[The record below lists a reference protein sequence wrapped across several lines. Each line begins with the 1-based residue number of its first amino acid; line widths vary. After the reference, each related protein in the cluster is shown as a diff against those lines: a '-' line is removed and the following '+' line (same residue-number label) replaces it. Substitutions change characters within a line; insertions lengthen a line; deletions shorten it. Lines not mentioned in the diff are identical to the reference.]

1 MLQSHRAQQQAN
13 QNPRLPKQSGVPSYG
28 DLQFVMEKAQKS
40 KTLYVEL
47 PFSSPDNGMEY
58 LLSVQD
64 RPKEDTTEW
73 RLVLF
78 SPTGDQTLWHYGSR
92 DLTLIC
98 NVISTSCGGDL
109 MKDMMLAGPSSLS
122 KEKLAAA
129 AKANV
134 DETIN
139 PFFTAP
145 NGANPAPAG
154 NSYPAPATNPYPAP
168 AANPYPAPAA
178 NNPYPAP
185 ATNNQY
191 PAPAANPY
199 PAPAANNPYPA
210 PAANPY
216 PAPAANP
223 YPEPAA
229 NPFLAPASNPF
240 PAPSDSFPPPA
251 GNPSQASV
259 ANPLQAPDPILSP
272 PINPLQA
279 PDPILSPSSNPA
291 PAPVISP
298 VSHPPA
304 GHSDNSVT
312 FEPPRPDAKATL
324 QGDLQQMAVNNLLLS
339 ISQSQL
345 SGRLDIRTRTE
356 KSEVYFAEGKAVH
369 CTVKEIIGNNALIE
383 LVSWRSGEYRFWEG
397 ERTSLKTINKELE
410 ALIGQGLAIVD
421 QARYLDNNGLRP
433 ESCLVK
439 RSAMI
444 SEDELKDRLSKGVPH
459 DLDEQVDFYATIDN
473 RKTLFELLKERTIS
487 KSSWVPTLFNLVNMG
502 LVQISDQPLLQNR
515 LANLRSLGVDEAA
528 VQHIGKGLLRSDSGI
543 LSFPAFI
550 YLLDQEYLRYEFFN
564 LPFSLVTFSIGQR
577 NNETGQVYALQMLAI
592 RRAMQRISLVKRQVD
607 LLGHYGEHDYAL
619 LLPSTN
625 SAAASALAHRI
636 VDVLKEA
643 PLSSDID
650 TRSLAL
656 AFGVATVPED
666 CHEMDKLLIAATKAR
681 DLAKSS
687 NRIVVQSREIIGQLP
702 LS

>member
-1 MLQSHRAQQQAN
+1 
-13 QNPRLPKQSGVPSYG
+13 
-28 DLQFVMEKAQKS
+28 MEKAQKS
-40 KTLYVEL
+40 KSLYVEL
-47 PFSSPDNGMEY
+47 PYCTPENGMEY
-58 LLSVQD
+58 LLSIQD

-78 SPTGDQTLWHYGSR
+78 SPAGDQTLWHYASR

-98 NVISTSCGGDL
+98 NLISTSCGGDL
-109 MKDMMLAGPSSLS
+109 MKDMMLAGPSALS

-134 DETIN
+134 DESIN
-139 PFFTAP
+139 PFYTAP
-145 NGANPAPAG
+145 NGANPAPAA
-154 NSYPAPATNPYPAP
+154 NPSQHPAANPYPAP

-178 NNPYPAP
+178 NS
-185 ATNNQY
+185 Y
-191 PAPAANPY
+191 PAPAANSY
-199 PAPAANNPYPA
+199 PAPAANSYPA
-210 PAANPY
+210 PAANSY
-216 PAPAANP
+216 PAPAANWSPAPSGNP
-223 YPEPAA
+223 YPDPAA
-229 NPFLAPASNPF
+229 NP
-240 PAPSDSFPPPA
+240 
-251 GNPSQASV
+251 SQATV
-259 ANPLQAPDPILSP
+259 V
-272 PINPLQA
+272 NPLQA
-279 PDPILSPSSNPA
+279 PDPILSPSNNPV
-291 PAPVISP
+291 PAPVITP
-298 VSHPPA
+298 VSRA
-304 GHSDNSVT
+304 SSADTAIV
-312 FEPPRPDAKATL
+312 FEPPRPEAKATL
-324 QGDLQQMAVNNLLLS
+324 QGDLQQVAINNLLLS

-356 KSEVYFAEGKAVH
+356 KSEVYFAEGKAIH
-369 CTVKEIIGNNALIE
+369 CTVKETIGNNALIE
-383 LVSWRSGEYRFWEG
+383 LVSWRSGEYRFWDG
-397 ERTSLKTINKELE
+397 ERTSLKTINKEIE

-444 SEDELKDRLSKGVPH
+444 SEDELKDRLSKGVPF

-473 RKTLFELLKERTIS
+473 RKPLFELLKERPIS
-487 KSSWVPTLFNLVNMG
+487 KSAWVPILFNLVSMG

-528 VQHIGKGLLRSDSGI
+528 VQHIGKGLLRTDSGI

-564 LPFSLVTFSIGQR
+564 LPFSLVAFSIGQR

-625 SAAASALAHRI
+625 SAAATALAHRI

-643 PLSSDID
+643 PLSSDVD

-666 CHEMDKLLIAATKAR
+666 CHEMDKLLLAATKAR

-687 NRIVVQSREIIGQLP
+687 NRIVVQSREIIGQVP